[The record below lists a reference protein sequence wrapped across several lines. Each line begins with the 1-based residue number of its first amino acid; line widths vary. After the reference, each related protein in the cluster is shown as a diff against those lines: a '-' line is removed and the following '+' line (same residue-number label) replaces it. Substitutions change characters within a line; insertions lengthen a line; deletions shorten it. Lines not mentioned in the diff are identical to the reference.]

1 MVTMTNE
8 LMELRE
14 QSDACIDSAESRQK
28 KAEEVKQLHDELVE
42 AGALPLDEDELDDVA
57 GGGDPGGHGPGINS
71 SHNHQSVIYL

>member
-1 MVTMTNE
+1 MATMTNE
-8 LMELRE
+8 LMEQRE
-14 QSDACIDSAESRQK
+14 QSNACIDSPESRQK

-57 GGGDPGGHGPGINS
+57 GGDPGGHGPGINS